1 MVVQIRKIEY
11 IYTKEPT
18 SFDTE
23 ALFPLEGM
31 EDTLNADQVQS
42 SEEGSDTDGQ
52 HLFYINDLYKYIYYI
67 NVNDVNY
74 IILRLRSR

>member
-1 MVVQIRKIEY
+1 MNNCSYKIVVIKFINFLTFFQNGSIDKKDRIY

-31 EDTLNADQVQS
+31 EDTLNTDQVQS

-52 HLFYINDLYKYIYYI
+52 FNFQFM
-67 NVNDVNY
+67 
-74 IILRLRSR
+74 